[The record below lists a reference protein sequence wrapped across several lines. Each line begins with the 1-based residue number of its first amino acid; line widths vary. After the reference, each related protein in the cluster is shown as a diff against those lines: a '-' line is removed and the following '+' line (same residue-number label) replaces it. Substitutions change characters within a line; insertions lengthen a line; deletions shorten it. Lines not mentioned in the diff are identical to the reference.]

1 MKKILFSRK
10 TYEELKKELKEGSA
24 KKIINFMNTNDI
36 YEFSS
41 NPSLKKAMNDSKDQ
55 REIMVDSASIS
66 IILSLKKLKIIKRL
80 TGPSFTDNFL
90 REKGI
95 LEGKKH
101 FFIGISE
108 EKLDE
113 IFKRYPSLK
122 KENIYGIQH
131 PFIEGYHFSK
141 EFKDKVISKINKS
154 KADYVWV
161 GAGCPRQDILTNE
174 IYKKIYVKTIFNVG
188 AALEYIQG
196 KRKRAPRFWR
206 TLGLEWFYRLFSD
219 FHLTKKRIIPCI
231 KGMFLAFFI
240 ADLKK

>member
-1 MKKILFSRK
+1 MKKILFSQK
-10 TYEELKKELKEGSA
+10 TYEELKNEIKQGSA

-36 YEFSS
+36 YEFSTNS
-41 NPSLKKAMNDSKDQ
+41 SLKKALSDSKNQ

-66 IILSLKKLKIIKRL
+66 IILSLKKLKRIRRL

-90 REKGI
+90 REKEI
-95 LEGKKH
+95 LENKKH

-108 EKLDE
+108 ENLE
-113 IFKRYPSLK
+113 EVCKRYPVLK
-122 KENIYGIQH
+122 KENIYGLQH

-141 EFKDKVISKINKS
+141 EFKDKVISKINKN
-154 KADYVWV
+154 KIDYVWI

-174 IYKKIYVKTIFNVG
+174 IYKKIYAKQLFNVG

-196 KRKRAPRFWR
+196 KRKRAPKFWR

-219 FHLTKKRIIPCI
+219 FHLTKKRIIPCF
-231 KGMFLAFFI
+231 KGIFLAFFI
-240 ADLKK
+240 ADLK